1 MDFIA
6 TQLETLAAFE
16 YVRLWTPN
24 LGSNPE
30 VVVEIMRTDEGPG
43 YDVKLRVDLPPA
55 RLGELEA
62 LGFSEKVK
70 ERRVEETEELSRL
83 VAKLV
88 DIVVPGTNPKLSLT
102 HGSCRDEIL
111 TARKLRTVVE
121 EINRAMAA
129 RNLAAASPARGR
141 M

>member
-1 MDFIA
+1 MTGWA
-6 TQLETLAAFE
+6 
-16 YVRLWTPN
+16 
-24 LGSNPE
+24 
-30 VVVEIMRTDEGPG
+30 
-43 YDVKLRVDLPPA
+43 KLPPA

-102 HGSCRDEIL
+102 HGSRRDEIL

-129 RNLAAASPARGR
+129 RNFGSRFSPPVGECDGHPDLV
-141 M
+141 